1 MIDDDWAKR
10 RLAELEAA
18 APTTHKK
25 TEPFARITLT
35 VAARVFAVMNCPK
48 AMVWVWLVHQTR
60 KTGKRTVVVPNSAL
74 ARYGVS
80 RDVKSSAL
88 RQLEA
93 AGWITVKRSTCKNP
107 IVTVVSKI
115 ADRAVGD

>member
-1 MIDDDWAKR
+1 MINDDWGKR

-18 APTTHKK
+18 APTKHNK
-25 TEPFARITLT
+25 TEPFARIALPL
-35 VAARVFAVMNCPK
+35 AARVFAAMNCPK

-60 KTGKRTVVVPNSAL
+60 KTGKPTVVVPNRAL
-74 ARYGVS
+74 VRYGVS

-107 IVTVVSKI
+107 IVTIVSKI
-115 ADRAVGD
+115 ADRTVGN

>member
-1 MIDDDWAKR
+1 MTDDDWANQ
-10 RLAELEAA
+10 RLAELHAA
-18 APTTHKK
+18 APAKLQK
-25 TEPFARITLT
+25 PEPFARIALP
-35 VAARVFAVMNCPK
+35 VAAKVFAAMNCPK
-48 AMVWVWLVHQTR
+48 AMVWVWLVHQSR
-60 KTGKRTVVVPNSAL
+60 KTGKHTVVVPNGAL

-107 IVTVVSKI
+107 IVTIVSKI
-115 ADRAVGD
+115 ADRTVGD